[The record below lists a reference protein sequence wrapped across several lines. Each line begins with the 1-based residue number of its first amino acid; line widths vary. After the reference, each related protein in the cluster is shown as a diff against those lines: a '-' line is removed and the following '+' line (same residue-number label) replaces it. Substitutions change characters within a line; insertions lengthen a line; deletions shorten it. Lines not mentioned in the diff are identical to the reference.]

1 MRWRKKTPRGW
12 AVRWI
17 SSAGRCSA
25 KGRLWAWRK
34 SWRMAKAGRRGT
46 RALDWLI
53 EDLLCSRR
61 TDYRHDSAGGLLP
74 KDRYGK
80 DLRLIQCHSPYPWDT
95 PTLGKRT
102 FSYLST
108 HPRWT
113 ASRRL
118 RINSIG
124 CLISEKGVYE

>member
-1 MRWRKKTPRGW
+1 MRSRKKTPRRW

-80 DLRLIQCHSPYPWDT
+80 DLRLIQCHSEV
-95 PTLGKRT
+95 GKRT
-102 FSYLST
+102 APNICYTRSYGDKARFPGLGMKEGT
-108 HPRWT
+108 ETNGKRP
-113 ASRRL
+113 AVRL
-118 RINSIG
+118 TSH
-124 CLISEKGVYE
+124 